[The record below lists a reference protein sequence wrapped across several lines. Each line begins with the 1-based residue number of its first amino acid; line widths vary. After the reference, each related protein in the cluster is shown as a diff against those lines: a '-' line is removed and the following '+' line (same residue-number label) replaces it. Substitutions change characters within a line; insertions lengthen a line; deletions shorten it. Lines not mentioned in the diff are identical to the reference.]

1 MQWITRAKALWRLFF
16 QRQRVEDELDDEVQA
31 YFEVLTDRY
40 REQGLSSEEARRAA
54 RVKFEKPEQVKEKV
68 REVRTGALLDALLKD
83 VRYAF
88 RMIRRNPGFSAAAAC
103 SLAIGIGATS
113 AMYSVTDGLLLRP
126 LPVPNAGA
134 VVALSPVT
142 DQLIAGLNTFSYPE
156 FTDFR
161 DRNRTFQGL
170 VAQGYNPFGFTA
182 DSAALPRMKY
192 GMFVSGNFFQLLGV
206 EPGLGRVFRADE
218 DHVPGRDPVVVL
230 SHDLWVS
237 DFGSRSSAVGQ
248 TVWLNGIAMTIV
260 GVTPANFTG
269 TDQFMRPALYVP
281 FAMAARLRGT
291 DTLDQRQVRWLALKG
306 RLRPGVRMEQARA
319 DIDAITTSLK
329 KMYPD
334 VEEALKVNVE
344 SDFQYRTEF
353 SPQRTAFF
361 FMLSLLAICV
371 LLVACANVAGLLL
384 SRSTGRSREIA
395 VRLAIGAGRIPLVRQ
410 LLIENSL
417 LAISGGGAGLWL
429 AYGAVRLWNSLPLAS
444 DLPFQ
449 FNIQVDRR
457 VLLFTAVVSIVST
470 LLFGLAPA
478 LRATRLD
485 LAPALRASGW
495 AGSKRHALWGRNLL
509 VCGQVAISLVLLMV
523 AAVLAA
529 GFRADLLR
537 GPRFPH
543 VRAFSVQ
550 F

>member
-1 MQWITRAKALWRLFF
+1 MQWITRAKALWRLLFE
-16 QRQRVEDELDDEVQA
+16 RQHVEDELDDEVQA

-40 REQGLSSEEARRAA
+40 REQGLSSEEARRAV

-68 REVRTGALLDALLKD
+68 REARAGALLDALLKD

-88 RMIRRNPGFSAAAAC
+88 RMIRRNPGFSATAAC

-142 DQLIAGLNTFSYPE
+142 DQLVAGLNTFSYPE

-170 VAQGYNPFGFTA
+170 LAQGYNPFGFAA
-182 DSAALPRMKY
+182 DHAAPPRMKY

-206 EPGLGRVFRADE
+206 EPALGRVFRADE
-218 DHVPGRDPVVVL
+218 DKVPGRDPVVVL

-237 DFGSRSSAVGQ
+237 DFGSRSSVVGQ
-248 TVWLNGIAMTIV
+248 TVWLNGAAITIV
-260 GVTPANFTG
+260 GVTPENFTG
-269 TDQFMRPALYVP
+269 TDQFLRPALYVP
-281 FAMAARLRGT
+281 FAMADQLRGT
-291 DTLDQRQVRWLALKG
+291 NSLDQRQVRWLALKG

-319 DIDAITTSLK
+319 DIDAISASLK
-329 KMYPD
+329 QMYPD
-334 VEEALKVNVE
+334 VDGALKVKVE
-344 SDFQYRTEF
+344 SDFQYQTEF
-353 SPQRTAFF
+353 SPQRTAFLV
-361 FMLSLLAICV
+361 MLSLLAICV

-384 SRSTGRSREIA
+384 SRSTARSREIA

-429 AYGAVRLWNSLPLAS
+429 AYGAVRLWNSLPLGS

-457 VLLFTAVVSIVST
+457 VLLFTAAVSIIRF
-470 LLFGLAPA
+470 L
-478 LRATRLD
+478 
-485 LAPALRASGW
+485 
-495 AGSKRHALWGRNLL
+495 
-509 VCGQVAISLVLLMV
+509 SL
-523 AAVLAA
+523 
-529 GFRADLLR
+529 
-537 GPRFPH
+537 H
-543 VRAFSVQ
+543 
-550 F
+550 